1 MTKFPDPPGRA
12 VTPIYAIRHQSSGL
26 ELRIL
31 GFVPRYV
38 TLGLVGVRVQQLRAQ
53 DHPAFKLLDVLL
65 AAFTEVVTFQREFD
79 LRSSPKVSPPLSS
92 SLLST
97 WKVCSP
103 SHARSKYIP
112 HL

>member
-12 VTPIYAIRHQSSGL
+12 VTPIYAIRHQSNGL

-53 DHPAFKLLDVLL
+53 DHPAFKLLM
-65 AAFTEVVTFQREFD
+65 F
-79 LRSSPKVSPPLSS
+79 
-92 SLLST
+92 
-97 WKVCSP
+97 C
-103 SHARSKYIP
+103 
-112 HL
+112 